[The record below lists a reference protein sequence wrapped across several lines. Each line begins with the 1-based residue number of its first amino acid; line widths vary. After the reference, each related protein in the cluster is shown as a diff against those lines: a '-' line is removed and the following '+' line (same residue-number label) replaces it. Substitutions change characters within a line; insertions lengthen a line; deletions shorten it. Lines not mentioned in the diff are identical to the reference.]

1 MKQLEEMKEFRR
13 TKWTRG
19 KLLKTRITSQWDQES
34 FEKTN
39 CYERARVFSNFSE
52 EDQGRSR
59 ILVCTLNESHP
70 DYELNGSIITTA
82 PELEIRLQ
90 QSTDMLNALLA
101 LFGDHMALTTKFAV
115 SQQIKENDNAIN
127 KALGL

>member
-1 MKQLEEMKEFRR
+1 MKEFKG

-52 EDQGRSR
+52 EDQGKSR
-59 ILVCTLNESHP
+59 VLVCTLNVSHQ
-70 DYELNGSIITTA
+70 DYELNGSLISAA
-82 PELEIRLQ
+82 PELLDALQ
-90 QSTDMLNALLA
+90 ALMEGVANLPT
-101 LFGDHMALTTKFAV
+101 LTAIDGVLEKQYKQAE
-115 SQQIKENDNAIN
+115 KAIN